1 MDDSCRGLRTYKRF
15 RATKMLEKVTMS
27 RLRNA
32 PLLVF
37 QVILMILFFCFTNY
51 AGVEEVKRHITGFE
65 ETHVMIF
72 IGFAYLMTFLKKY
85 CYSATGYNLLLA
97 ALIIQWSLLCQGFF
111 HMKDGKILISLKQ
124 LLEADIMSATVLITF
139 GALLGLASGTQLLF
153 IAVVEAAVGCVNLY
167 ISEEI
172 YKISDIGGSI
182 GIHTYGA
189 YFGLGVSAALRL
201 KKSSSE
207 PAVPSVATIQ
217 SPKENIRLDGPSYT
231 SDVTAMLGTIFLW
244 IYWPSFNSGLAS
256 NEVERQRAIVNTYLS
271 LASCTVATFMLSAA
285 VSHKPGKLD
294 MVHIQNST
302 LAGGVAVGAVA
313 NMFITPGGAIAI
325 GMGAA
330 FISVLGY
337 RYLTPKLEKIGI
349 QDTCGVNNLHGMP
362 GIYSGLLS
370 ALFAGL
376 ATVEIYGIEMGNIFP
391 ATSSIADEI
400 AGQVNS
406 SAAGPR
412 SVGMQAAYQLIALAT
427 TLGLALGSGIISGLI
442 ARTKIF
448 SPLDVKQRY
457 DDEMNWEL
465 P

>member
-1 MDDSCRGLRTYKRF
+1 MN
-15 RATKMLEKVTMS
+15 EKVTMT
-27 RLRNA
+27 RLRYA

-37 QVILMILFFCFTNY
+37 QIILTILYFCFTKY
-51 AGVEEVKRHITGFE
+51 ADVEEIAQNQITGFAD
-65 ETHVMIF
+65 THVMIF

-97 ALIIQWSLLCQGFF
+97 ALVIQWSLLCQGFF
-111 HMKDGKILISLKQ
+111 HMKDGKIAISLKN

-167 ISEEI
+167 LCEKVYE
-172 YKISDIGGSI
+172 ISDIGGSMA
-182 GIHTYGA
+182 IHTYGA

-201 KKSSSE
+201 RKSSSE
-207 PAVPSVATIQ
+207 HTPPPVVATVTAQHGQGVGASIPIQ
-217 SPKENIRLDGPSYT
+217 KERIRLDGPNYT
-231 SDVTAMLGTIFLW
+231 SDVTAMIGTIFLW
-244 IYWPSFNSGLAS
+244 IYWPSFNSGLAGS
-256 NEVERQRAIVNTYLS
+256 EVERQRAIVNTYLS
-271 LASCTVATFMLSAA
+271 LASCTVVTFMLSAA

-313 NMFITPGGAIAI
+313 NMYIGPGGAIAI
-325 GMGAA
+325 GIGAA

-337 RYLTPKLEKIGI
+337 RYLTPQLEKLGI

-370 ALFAGL
+370 VLFAGL
-376 ATVEIYGIEMGNIFP
+376 ATTEAYGTELGDIFP
-391 ATSSIADEI
+391 ATSSIAD
-400 AGQVNS
+400 GQAV
-406 SAAGPR
+406 ADPR
-412 SVGMQAAYQLIALAT
+412 SVGMQAAYQLAALGT
-427 TLGLALGSGIISGLI
+427 TLGLALGTGVLSGLI
-442 ARTKIF
+442 VKTKIF
-448 SPLDVKQRY
+448 SPLEEKERY